1 MLPLPTCRRA
11 SGTFQRVPSYR
22 VLAFRALSGSF
33 CWSHG
38 PGAPF
43 CSAAVMLQP
52 SGRGPACTVH
62 CSAVAGGCGHRAGRV
77 TGGRGGCGGR
87 GGGGGGGW
95 GGGGGG
101 RWRADLHGGGA
112 PAQGALQRGVGRQ
125 RQGLV

>member
-52 SGRGPACTVH
+52 SGRGPACTVP
-62 CSAVAGGCGHRAGRV
+62 CSAGGGGRGPR
-77 TGGRGGCGGR
+77 GGRGGGGGVGGGGGR
-87 GGGGGGGW
+87 GGGGGGARGPCSVAGADSARGW
-95 GGGGGG
+95 LEPG
-101 RWRADLHGGGA
+101 
-112 PAQGALQRGVGRQ
+112 
-125 RQGLV
+125 